1 MAKSY
6 SVAEAVEILK
16 NGTDVDEIVSL
27 AKHAPLFTYRATKL
41 IAKAPEEF
49 AEFAECLPEYV
60 TTTKINNT
68 LRKAATDEGAEEE
81 TDQAEDPKPAK
92 KRPVK
97 KTEKTDD
104 DAPTSK
110 YAAMSLAE
118 IKNELD
124 SRGLRETCKEMF
136 GNARK
141 VNAVKLLE
149 GIDSGEIVVGEKPA
163 VEPEEIKEE
172 AGQYDGIPAMKLF
185 KMCKERD
192 IKAAPKKPAKYYI
205 ELLEAA
211 DAEAATEAADDDD
224 DWDDVEETVEEVAE
238 ETEASEDD
246 DDDDWD
252 I

>member
-16 NGTDVDEIVSL
+16 NGTDIDEIVSL

-92 KRPVK
+92 KRPAK
-97 KTEKTDD
+97 KAEKTDD

-141 VNAVKLLE
+141 ANAVKLLE
-149 GIDSGEIVVGEKPA
+149 GIDSGEIVVDEKPA
-163 VEPEEIKEE
+163 VDSEEVEEE

-185 KMCKERD
+185 KMCKERG

-211 DAEAATEAADDDD
+211 DAEAAADDDD
-224 DWDDVEETVEEVAE
+224 DWDDTEEAVEEVAE
-238 ETEASEDD
+238 KAEASDDD